1 MTLEQVTQKYQFNK
15 IQICNYNINLGKLK
29 AYHMMIQLME
39 KSPDR
44 IFEELTE
51 KIEKLRAKLER
62 VDIDMVKLIQS
73 QQMKKKIIK
82 Q

>member
-51 KIEKLRAKLER
+51 KIEKLRAKLE
-62 VDIDMVKLIQS
+62 
-73 QQMKKKIIK
+73 
-82 Q
+82 